1 MDRKLLTSAE
11 SPSLRNGIIV
21 AFFRSVGYGVVY
33 VCGECVMW
41 VCVWCGVCVWC
52 MCDVCMC
59 GMCGVWCMCDVWYV
73 CGVGICVV
81 CVMCVCVACVCGVF
95 WSHLFSN
102 VLFMSRHVQ
111 P

>member
-1 MDRKLLTSAE
+1 MDSKLLTSAE

-33 VCGECVMW
+33 VCG
-41 VCVWCGVCVWC
+41 
-52 MCDVCMC
+52 
-59 GMCGVWCMCDVWYV
+59 
-73 CGVGICVV
+73 V
-81 CVMCVCVACVCGVF
+81 CVMCVCVVCVCGVF